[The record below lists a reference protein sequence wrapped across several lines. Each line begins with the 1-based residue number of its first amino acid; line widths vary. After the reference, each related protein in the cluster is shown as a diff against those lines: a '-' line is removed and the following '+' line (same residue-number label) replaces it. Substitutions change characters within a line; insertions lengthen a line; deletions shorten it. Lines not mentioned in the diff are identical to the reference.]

1 MSLARFWVCRLVTW
15 LAQSEGE
22 GFKSLRSVA
31 QVCHEFFFIFQN
43 TFHDF

>member
-15 LAQSEGE
+15 LARSEGE

-31 QVCHEFFFIFQN
+31 QVCHEFFF
-43 TFHDF
+43 DFSEFFS